1 MDKRP
6 VIILAFANDS
16 QSPLTYLAEEIKA
29 VQSHLGKRDNQVKI
43 IPLYKATIPDLRREI
58 KEYKDRIVA
67 FMYSGHSGQLQIDTA
82 DDAMSAIGLAN
93 ELGVCPELKLVLI
106 NGCSS
111 NGQVPHLMQKQ
122 VPYILTTEAPIN
134 DKAAAIFSATFWKEL
149 SEDNTVE
156 NAFELGRLNVENYS
170 ETSSRDILKI
180 KTTEESRGSLDTGQ
194 NKSAIPWIFKTSLP
208 EGTEWSLSDAI
219 REFQQTP
226 AFQTNKLL
234 TETLYREFAKSGDE
248 IADLDDFAAAETE
261 IYSKFPQFITKY
273 IHDLCATPVET
284 TQAGFSQTNENDY
297 FTEPNLKRLKK
308 MIDFF
313 MVLKELVKS
322 ITLSEIREELLR
334 PSASML
340 PRSLTPLYDQ
350 TQRVSMAATV
360 GGIGYLQGNTEL
372 LVRELT
378 SIDPQVLLQAD
389 EFFEE
394 IGARV
399 AKSENLGA
407 ADYERLHPNQASL
420 LCEKAEAQLSEV
432 LTQLIFLE
440 HYKFVTI
447 KNIIV
452 YKNRTNSQPSYG
464 FKLST
469 YKWAR
474 ADKYNPADSK
484 EKILEQQVPDNH
496 CILVVRNT
504 KDLFGELNKG
514 QYLNLSP
521 FLIDNNVLYD
531 KAQIPDISFCEA
543 APSGDFVYK
552 RLNEP
557 SIDNPPIN
565 NKSDNDDNRRFYKD
579 LKTQFD
585 HFNLL
590 LDNQGTHAPAQ

>member
-1 MDKRP
+1 
-6 VIILAFANDS
+6 
-16 QSPLTYLAEEIKA
+16 
-29 VQSHLGKRDNQVKI
+29 
-43 IPLYKATIPDLRREI
+43 
-58 KEYKDRIVA
+58 
-67 FMYSGHSGQLQIDTA
+67 MYSGHSGQLQINTA
-82 DDAMSAIGLAN
+82 GDAMSANGLAN

-106 NGCSS
+106 NGCTS
-111 NGQVPHLMQKQ
+111 NGHVPHLMQKQ
-122 VPYILTTEAPIN
+122 VPYIVTTEAPID
-134 DKAAAIFSATFWKEL
+134 DKAAAIFSANFWKEL
-149 SEDNTVE
+149 SENNTVE
-156 NAFELGRLNVENYS
+156 NAFELGLQNAQNYR
-170 ETSSRDILKI
+170 TSPIIRSTGTKAEISR
-180 KTTEESRGSLDTGQ
+180 SLDTGQ
-194 NKSAIPWIFKTSLP
+194 NKSAIPWILRSSLP
-208 EGTEWSLSDAI
+208 EGAEWSLSDAI
-219 REFQQTP
+219 REFQQVP
-226 AFQTNKLL
+226 AFLTNKLL
-234 TETLYREFAKSGDE
+234 TETLYREFAKTDDE
-248 IADLDDFAAAETE
+248 IANLDGFAAAETE

-284 TQAGFSQTNENDY
+284 TQAGFSQTNEDDY

-308 MIDFF
+308 MVDFF
-313 MVLKELVKS
+313 SILRELVKS

-334 PSASML
+334 PPASTP
-340 PRSLTPLYDQ
+340 PRSLTQLYDQ

-360 GGIGYLQGNTEL
+360 AGIGYLQGNTGV

-378 SIDPQVLLQAD
+378 SIKPQILLDAD

-394 IGARV
+394 VGARID
-399 AKSENLGA
+399 KSENLGA
-407 ADYERLHPNQASL
+407 ADYEKLHPNQASL
-420 LCEKAEAQLSEV
+420 LWEKAEAWLSDV

-447 KNIIV
+447 KNFIV
-452 YKNRTNSQPSYG
+452 YKNRTNFLPSYG

-474 ADKYNPADSK
+474 PDKYDPSDSK

-531 KAQIPDISFCEA
+531 KAQIPDISFCETTL
-543 APSGDFVYK
+543 PEEFIYK

-557 SIDNPPIN
+557 STDKYPIN
-565 NKSDNDDNRRFYKD
+565 NKSENDDNRRFYKD